1 VGVKMASENTTADP
15 VETRPVVDDDLGVTS
30 DFVADV
36 VERLEAGDT
45 AWLRDSASDMW
56 AADVADLIEALD
68 PDRREEYVQTVKDVV
83 DPETYNEVD
92 DDIREAILEQLE
104 PEELA
109 AAVQQLDSDDALD
122 IVADL
127 DEAQRED
134 LLARLPDADSVLIRR
149 GLQYSEYSAGRLMQR
164 ELLAIP
170 AFWTVG
176 DTIDFMRSSPDLPDE
191 FYDIYVVDPRHRP
204 LGSLALSRLLRSR
217 RGVHIQDIMDDEVTP
232 VPVDMDQEELADM
245 FRRKDTVSV
254 PVTDETGRLIGVVT
268 IDDIVDVIDEEHED
282 DMMRMGGLSG
292 DDLYR
297 AAMETAKSRFPWLM
311 TNLVTA
317 VLASLVIAQF
327 DATIQQIVALAVL
340 MPIVA
345 SMGGNAGTQ
354 TLTVV
359 VRALATREL
368 SRGNALRLVGKE
380 VIVGAANGFLF
391 AVLAGGMAW
400 VWFGDKA
407 LGGVIGAAMILN
419 MISAGLFGAAIPVV
433 LERMKID
440 PAIASTVLLTTVTDV
455 VGFLAFLGLAAAVLY
470 E

>member
-1 VGVKMASENTTADP
+1 MAGETSTGDT
-15 VETRPVVDDDLGVTS
+15 VEARPVVDDDLGVTS
-30 DFVADV
+30 EFVADV
-36 VERLEAGDT
+36 VGRLESGDT
-45 AWLRDSASDMW
+45 EWLRDSASDMW

-68 PDRREEYVQTVKDVV
+68 PDRREEFVQTVKDVV
-83 DPETYNEVD
+83 DPETFTEVD
-92 DDIREAILEQLE
+92 DDIREAVLDQLE

-109 AAVQQLDSDDALD
+109 FAVQQLDSDDALD

-149 GLQYSEYSAGRLMQR
+149 GLEYSKYSAGRLMQR

-217 RGVHIQDIMDDEVTP
+217 RGVHIQDIMDDDVTP

-297 AAMETAKSRFPWLM
+297 AAMETAKSRFPWLL

-368 SRGNALRLVGKE
+368 SRGNALRLIGKE
-380 VIVGAANGFLF
+380 VIVGGANGILF

-407 LGGVIGAAMILN
+407 LGGVIAAAMVVN

-433 LERMKID
+433 LERMKVD

-455 VGFLAFLGLAAAVLY
+455 VGFLAFLGLAAAVLL
-470 E
+470 

>member
-1 VGVKMASENTTADP
+1 MAAETRSADP
-15 VETRPVVDDDLGVTS
+15 AENRPVVDDDLGVTS
-30 DFVADV
+30 EFVADV
-36 VERLEAGDT
+36 VGRIEAGDT
-45 AWLRDSASDMW
+45 EWLRDSASDMW

-68 PDRREEYVQTVKDVV
+68 PDRREEFVQTVKDVV
-83 DPETYNEVD
+83 DPETFTEVD
-92 DDIREAILEQLE
+92 DDIREAVLDQLE

-217 RGVHIQDIMDDEVTP
+217 RGVHIQDIMDEDVTP

-254 PVTDETGRLIGVVT
+254 PVTDDRGRLIGVVT

-297 AAMETAKSRFPWLM
+297 AAMETARSRFPWLL

-380 VIVGAANGFLF
+380 CIVGTANGVLF

-407 LGGVIGAAMILN
+407 LGGVIAAAMILN

-433 LERMKID
+433 LARMKID

-455 VGFLAFLGLAAAVLY
+455 VGFLAFLGLAAAVLL
-470 E
+470 

>member
-1 VGVKMASENTTADP
+1 MAVDTSTAGP
-15 VETRPVVDDDLGVTS
+15 AEKRPGVDDDLGVTS
-30 DFVADV
+30 KFVSDV
-36 VERLEAGDT
+36 IERLEAGD
-45 AWLRDSASDMW
+45 AVWLRESVADMW

-68 PDRREEYVQTVKDVV
+68 PERREEFVQTVKDVV
-83 DPETYNEVD
+83 DPETFTELD
-92 DDIREAILEQLE
+92 DDLREAVLEQLD

-109 AAVQQLDSDDALD
+109 AAVQQLDSDDALE

-149 GLQYSEYSAGRLMQR
+149 GLEYSEYSAGRLMQR

-217 RGVHIQDIMDDEVTP
+217 RGVHIQDIMNDDVTP
-232 VPVDMDQEELADM
+232 VRVDMDQEELADM

-254 PVTDETGRLIGVVT
+254 PVTDERGRLIGVVT

-282 DMMRMGGLSG
+282 DIMRLGGLSG

-297 AAMETAKSRFPWLM
+297 AAMETARSRFPWLM

-317 VLASLVIAQF
+317 ILASMVISQF

-368 SRGNALRLVGKE
+368 SRGNAMRLVGKE
-380 VIVGAANGFLF
+380 IIVGAVNGVLF
-391 AVLAGGMAW
+391 AVMAGGMAW
-400 VWFGDKA
+400 LWFGDKR
-407 LGGVIGAAMILN
+407 LGGVIAAAMIVN
-419 MISAGLFGAAIPVV
+419 MISAGLFGAVIPVA
-433 LERMKID
+433 LERMKVD

-455 VGFLAFLGLAAAVLY
+455 VGFLAFLGLAAAVLL
-470 E
+470 